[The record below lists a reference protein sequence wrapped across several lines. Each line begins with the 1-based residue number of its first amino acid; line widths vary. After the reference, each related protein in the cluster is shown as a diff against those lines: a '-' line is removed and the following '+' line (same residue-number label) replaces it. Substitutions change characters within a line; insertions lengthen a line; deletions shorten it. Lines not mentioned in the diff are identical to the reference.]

1 MSTLLRKVKARLFLT
16 SPHRSA
22 HPLEGAHAAVLRGRS
37 LDFDDLRVYQPG
49 DEVRD
54 IDWRASARSNQ
65 VLIKRYI
72 ATRRQVVSLTLDTGV
87 TMDARAADGTRKR
100 DLALLIAGVL
110 GYLSLRHG
118 DEVGTRFATE
128 TGLHRQRGAT
138 SEGRLELA
146 LRGARDGVAGAEFT
160 RERLLDS
167 IVREER
173 GRRILTIITDE
184 TPIGD
189 AEERQ
194 LRRLRVQHDLV
205 WITVC
210 EAPLLGTGRDTSVD
224 VQTGWAVPTFA
235 RSDTAL
241 IEELARADA
250 AERERRI
257 ALLNALSIT
266 NLEIRTEAE
275 VVPVLLDMLRR
286 RHRARR

>member
-16 SPHRSA
+16 SPRRSA

-87 TMDARAADGTRKR
+87 TMDARATDGTRKR

-146 LRGARDGVAGAEFT
+146 LRGARDRVAGAEFT

-210 EAPLLGTGRDTSVD
+210 EAPLLETARDTPVD

-266 NLEIRTEAE
+266 NQEIRTEAE
-275 VVPVLLDMLRR
+275 VVPTLLDMLRR
-286 RHRARR
+286 KHRARR